1 MKYMKNKRKQTKTP
15 PKNEIYEKQKKTKQK
30 HPLKMK
36 YMKNKRKQ
44 TKTPPK
50 NEIYE
55 KQKKTNKNTP

>member
-36 YMKNKRKQ
+36 KMNNKEKK

-50 NEIYE
+50 DEKNE
-55 KQKKTNKNTP
+55 

>member
-1 MKYMKNKRKQTKTP
+1 MKNKRKQTKTP
-15 PKNEIYEKQKKTKQK
+15 PNNEIYEKQKKTKQK
-30 HPLKMK
+30 HPLIMK

-44 TKTPPK
+44 TKTPPN

>member
-30 HPLKMK
+30 PPLIMK

-44 TKTPPK
+44 
-50 NEIYE
+50 
-55 KQKKTNKNTP
+55 NKNTP